1 MKICSNLLMVLEFPN
16 KCLTIDMVH
25 HNSHEFKMYSVKL
38 ELTN

>member
-1 MKICSNLLMVLEFPN
+1 MVLEFPN